1 MKSKLYASLAVSA
14 LALAFSGYASATVLD
29 CDPGGVSPNEPQRS
43 DATAKGADEDERI
56 ADFCAYSTG
65 TTDPD
70 SEENFVNDEQ
80 PQEEWDLFGE
90 DFIYIGKWEDG
101 EHKEAELG
109 FTFTVKQLTTPTTRD
124 GVDYNFSYS
133 LEADPNTIWNG
144 ATIDWVLGIKD
155 GAEPAGGG
163 FVAYYWQSLTLDI
176 DGGFS
181 SFFSEPDVFS
191 HASAFVRL
199 HDENGFENGQIIPEP
214 ATLGLLGIGL
224 FGLGMASYRRRRL
237 ASTEV

>member
-14 LALAFSGYASATVLD
+14 LALAFSGYASAAAID
-29 CDPGGVSPNEPQRS
+29 CTGSSNAKTS

-56 ADFCAYSTG
+56 ADFCAYSTE
-65 TTDPD
+65 TTNPE
-70 SEENFVNDEQ
+70 SEEKFV
-80 PQEEWDLFGE
+80 WDLFGE

-101 EHKEAELG
+101 EDGEDGEHKEAELD
-109 FTFTVKQLTTPTTRD
+109 FTFTVTQLTTPTTID

-155 GAEPAGGG
+155 GSGSAGVGG

-181 SFFSEPDVFS
+181 SFFSEPEVFS

-199 HDENGFENGQIIPEP
+199 AEGTGPIGDIPEP